1 MRTATG
7 LRATDTMREGSLK
20 AYTDRIAAG
29 IRTDR
34 SRKPLNRSV
43 RLRGIDPIRLRTDL
57 MRQNLPINPTLQIIK
72 NLKSILMMVS
82 EQVQIFP
89 TVLLPK
95 EWQLKTDL
103 MTTKLEIL
111 ITSRELKEKGQVI
124 LKVRHA
130 RE

>member
-1 MRTATG
+1 
-7 LRATDTMREGSLK
+7 
-20 AYTDRIAAG
+20 
-29 IRTDR
+29 
-34 SRKPLNRSV
+34 
-43 RLRGIDPIRLRTDL
+43 
-57 MRQNLPINPTLQIIK
+57 
-72 NLKSILMMVS
+72 MMVS

>member
-1 MRTATG
+1 
-7 LRATDTMREGSLK
+7 MREGSLK
-20 AYTDRIAAG
+20 AYTGRIAAG

-34 SRKPLNRSV
+34 GRKPQNRNV
-43 RLRGIDPIRLRTDL
+43 RLGGIDPIRLRTDL

-89 TVLLPK
+89 MVLLPK

-103 MTTKLEIL
+103 MITKLEIL
-111 ITSRELKEKGQVI
+111 TISRELKEKG
-124 LKVRHA
+124 
-130 RE
+130 